1 MRELVKI
8 IINHLMR
15 LIQKRPI
22 RVMSFDSQEIK
33 TFQKNNS
40 NEIQYNIINEKNK
53 FEIQQS
59 THLPE
64 DNIQHFGDFESIV
77 KCLILEIKNKNYQF
91 NRNFLLTPQKNVIYQ
106 KDISLYA
113 LPISTKYLK
122 KAKYINGSIAYLSNS
137 NVNNYAHWFQFTLP
151 LLYFYWKSIK
161 KEMIDYYYVGDIEL
175 KNFQLDSLAL
185 LGIKREQIINYP
197 CNSDCIYMAIKENP
211 IQLGFAKFN
220 DLSSINFNQ
229 TIFKDPTILLKEN
242 SPKKIFIERG
252 NVTYRKLI
260 KSDEL
265 IAFLKNEGYYFCALD
280 KLSFKEQA
288 TLFYNADNIIAPHGA
303 ALTNIMFCKTNTK
316 FLELFPY
323 KYQDWTFYTLAA
335 YGKLKY
341 FYMVGEKINPE
352 ENPAIYN
359 DIFIDFQKFK
369 TIYSFFIK
377 QNDEK

>member
-8 IINHLMR
+8 IINNLMR
-15 LIQKRPI
+15 LIQKRPNCVI
-22 RVMSFDSQEIK
+22 SFDSHEIK
-33 TFQKNNS
+33 KNQLEN
-40 NEIQYNIINEKNK
+40 NNDIHYYFDNEKK
-53 FEIQQS
+53 EFIIPKA
-59 THLPE
+59 TYLPE
-64 DNIQHFGDFESIV
+64 DKIQHFGNFESIV
-77 KCLILEIKNKNYQF
+77 ECVILEIKNKNYQF

-113 LPISTKYLK
+113 LPISTQYLK
-122 KAKYINGSIAYLSNS
+122 KPKYKNGSIAYLSNS

-151 LLYFYWKSIK
+151 LLYFYWKNIK
-161 KEMIDYYYVGDIEL
+161 KELIDYYYVGDIEL
-175 KNFQLDSLAL
+175 KSFQLDSLAQ
-185 LGIKREQIINYP
+185 LGIKRDQILNYP
-197 CNSDCIYMAIKENP
+197 CNSDCVYMAIKENP

-229 TIFKDPTILLKEN
+229 NIFKDSTILLNEN

-252 NVTYRKLI
+252 NVTYRKLL

-265 IAFLKNEGYYFCALD
+265 ITFLKNEGYFFCALD

-303 ALTNIMFCKTNTK
+303 ALTNIMFCKPNTK

-335 YGKLKY
+335 YGKLNY
-341 FYMVGEKINPE
+341 FYIVGKKINSE
-352 ENPAIYN
+352 KNPAIYN

-377 QNDEK
+377 